1 MAGVQMSFIS
11 VRWAVLKEALGVA
24 RYGLPSGV
32 RAVLALATIGYV
44 GWYGHVM
51 SWLENVGIVGTA
63 AFFLLFWVTLEFCL
77 KLIIQIREARVEIAK
92 LRKAGVELRNFGQ
105 RKITDQSTYD
115 KWCADT
121 LQWEK
126 DVVAAIAKISAAD
139 AEWFAT
145 MDSYPAVPR
154 EPLVNPFYNLVTP
167 HEARYAQHDFQL
179 ARLGEMIRDLWGRN

>member
-1 MAGVQMSFIS
+1 MSFIS
-11 VRWAVLKEALGVA
+11 DRWAVLKEALGA
-24 RYGLPSGV
+24 ASYGLPNIV
-32 RAVLALATIGYV
+32 RAVLALATVGYV
-44 GWYGHVM
+44 GLYGHVM
-51 SWLENVGIVGTA
+51 SWLETVGIVGSVG
-63 AFFLLFWVTLEFCL
+63 FFLLFWLMLEHCL
-77 KLIIQIREARVEIAK
+77 KLTRQMREARVEIAN
-92 LRKAGVELRNFGQ
+92 LRKIGVGLRNFGQ
-105 RKITDQSTYD
+105 RKITDQTTYD

-154 EPLVNPFYNLVTP
+154 EPLLNPFYNLVTP

-179 ARLGEMIRDLWGRN
+179 ARLGQMIRDLWGRN